1 MYKFTEKQILD
12 ELGISKDRL
21 RKFKEKGLVKT
32 ISKNNIC
39 LYNKE
44 EVSKAKEE
52 TDNLYKE
59 LVVGKSYSNNE
70 IKTLLGCSGQG
81 GMRRSHLLNILVL
94 FDDHSKSLYE
104 NKWVDNILHYTGTG
118 SKGDQVLEGNQNKT
132 LYNSPGTEI
141 PVLLFETFKKG
152 HHKYKGLVKVCEEP
166 YQTNEPD
173 RDGDMRKVWKFPL
186 KFESD
191 PFIDYEDL
199 KTIEEKE
206 AKKAKELSPEE
217 LKERAKAAKGK
228 ARKRYVKSET
238 YIRDQDV
245 ALYVK
250 DRANGICDLCNLPAP
265 FENSKNEPYLEN
277 HHVVWLSKG
286 GEDTIY
292 NCVALCPNCHRKMHI
307 LKSKED
313 IVALKRKISE
323 YDD

>member
-1 MYKFTEKQILD
+1 MYNFTENQILD
-12 ELGISKDRL
+12 ELKISKDRL

-44 EVSKAKEE
+44 EVSRAKEE

-59 LVVGKSYSNNE
+59 LVIGESYSNNK
-70 IKTLLGCSGQG
+70 IQTLLGCSGQG

-104 NKWVDNILHYTGTG
+104 NEWVDNILHYTGMGT
-118 SKGDQVLEGNQNKT
+118 KGDQVLEGNQNKT
-132 LYNSPGTEI
+132 LYNSTSTKI

-152 HHKYKGLVKVCEEP
+152 HHKYKGLVKVCTKP

-173 RDGDMRKVWKFPL
+173 INGDIRRVWKFPL

-191 PFIDYEDL
+191 PFIDDEDFKIL
-199 KTIEEKE
+199 EEKQLKE
-206 AKKAKELSPEE
+206 AQKLSPNELKKKAKAS
-217 LKERAKAAKGK
+217 KGK
-228 ARKRYVKSET
+228 CPRRSVKSEI

-250 DRANGICDLCNLPAP
+250 NRANGTCDLCNLPAP
-265 FENSKNEPYLEN
+265 FTNSKGEPYLEN

-286 GEDTIY
+286 GPDTIY

-307 LKSKED
+307 LNSEED
-313 IVALKRKISE
+313 ISKLERKISE
-323 YDD
+323 YND